1 MLKTIAMAMMVTA
14 SLATPKFSQREMSS
28 EIYALQ
34 HRLAS
39 LGYFNIKI
47 TGMYGSL
54 TENVFKQFQYSNGFE
69 VTGIAT
75 EEEINYLYSQKAKP
89 FLDSKRNIPALTYL
103 SHDSFSTIDSKVT
116 QSFEIKLVTIDKTAT
131 FNVKSSQGHL
141 IGELTDI
148 DTKKLN
154 EQLRYPVVANIQGTN
169 YPASMDFSENTAR
182 LHFKDS
188 TSFLGIPDSEHQFN
202 INRLLGL

>member
-14 SLATPKFSQREMSS
+14 SLATPKFSQREMST

-34 HRLAS
+34 SRLAS
-39 LGYFNIKI
+39 LGYFNIKV

-54 TENVFKQFQYSNGFE
+54 TENIFKQYQYANGFE

-75 EEEINYLYSQKAKP
+75 EEEINHLYSFKAKP
-89 FLDSKRNIPALTYL
+89 LLDSKRNIPVQTYL
-103 SHDSFSTIDSKVT
+103 SGDSFSIIDTKVT
-116 QSFEIKLVTIDKTAT
+116 QSFEIKLVTVDKTAT

-141 IGELTDI
+141 IGELTNI

-154 EQLRYPVVANIQGTN
+154 EQLHYPVIATIQGVN
-169 YPASMDFSENTAR
+169 YPASMDFSGNTAR

-188 TSFLGIPDSEHQFN
+188 ISYLGIPDSEHQFN
-202 INRLLGL
+202 INSLLGL